1 MQGDTM
7 NRIKAL
13 GQAGQSI
20 WLDFMQRSLVT
31 KGELQKLIENDGICG
46 LTSNPTIFQKAVE
59 GSHDYD
65 ELFAK
70 LAPEGKAVAQV
81 YDALTLRDIQ
91 DAARVFRPVWEAT
104 AHRDGYCSLE
114 VSPKMAHDT
123 QGSVAEA
130 RRLWK
135 ALGAPNVMVKIP
147 GTLEGAPAIE
157 QCISE
162 GININ
167 VTLLFSQEA
176 YGSVAEAY
184 LRGLERRA
192 KEGQDVSGLASVASF
207 FVSRIDSEVEKRI
220 GQARSAGVDEK
231 RSRLFEGLLAKV
243 AIANAKLAYR
253 MYQRFFSGARWEA
266 LAKKGARTQRVL
278 WASTGTKNP
287 KYSDVLYV
295 EELVGPDTVNTIP
308 PATLDAFRDH
318 GKVRQSLT
326 EDLPGAEAI
335 MRNLEEAG
343 ISMKAVTDTLVQEG
357 VEKFAESFDD
367 LFKAIGKGLAARGGK
382 A

>member
-1 MQGDTM
+1 M

-192 KEGQDVSGLASVASF
+192 EAGQDVSGLASVASF

>member
-1 MQGDTM
+1 M

-59 GSHDYD
+59 GSQDYD

-70 LAPEGKAVAQV
+70 MAPEGKSVAQV

-91 DAARVFRPVWEAT
+91 DAARILRPVWEAT
-104 AHRDGYCSLE
+104 SHRDGYPSLE
-114 VSPKMAHDT
+114 VSPKLAQDT
-123 QGSVAEA
+123 KGSIEEA
-130 RRLWK
+130 RRLFK

-147 GTLEGAPAIE
+147 GTPEGVPAIE

-176 YGSVAEAY
+176 YLSVAEAY

-192 KEGQDVSGLASVASF
+192 EEGKDVSGLASVASF

-220 GQARSAGVDEK
+220 GQARAAGADER
-231 RSRLFEGLLAKV
+231 RSRLLDSLLGEV

-253 MYQRFFSGARWEA
+253 KYQGLFSGARWEA
-266 LAKKGARTQRVL
+266 LAKKGAHTQRVL
-278 WASTGTKNP
+278 WASTGTKSA

-326 EDLPGAEAI
+326 EDLASAETT
-335 MRNLEEAG
+335 MHKLEEAG
-343 ISMKAVTDTLVQEG
+343 IAMKAVTDTLVAEG
-357 VEKFAESFDD
+357 VQKFAESFDE
-367 LFKAIGKGLAARGGK
+367 LFKAIGARLLVHGGK

>member
-1 MQGDTM
+1 M

-31 KGELQKLIENDGICG
+31 QGELQGLIENDGIRG

-59 GSHDYD
+59 GSRDYD
-65 ELFAK
+65 ELFAR
-70 LAPEGKAVAQV
+70 LAPEGKSVAEV

-91 DAARVFRPVWEAT
+91 DAARIFRPVWET
-104 AHRDGYCSLE
+104 TGQRDGYCS
-114 VSPKMAHDT
+114 DT
-123 QGSVAEA
+123 KGSIAEA

-147 GTLEGAPAIE
+147 GTVEGVPAIE

-167 VTLLFSQEA
+167 VTLLFSQDA
-176 YGSVAEAY
+176 YVSVAEAY
-184 LRGLERRA
+184 LRGLERRSQ
-192 KEGQDVSGLASVASF
+192 EGKDISTLASVASF
-207 FVSRIDSEVEKRI
+207 FVSRIDTEVEKRI
-220 GQARSAGVDEK
+220 AQARGKGGDER
-231 RSRLFEGLLAKV
+231 RSRLFDGLLSKV

-253 MYQRFFSGARWEA
+253 KYQNLFSGPRWDA
-266 LAKKGARTQRVL
+266 LGKRGARTQRVL
-278 WASTGTKNP
+278 WASTGAKNP

-295 EELVGPDTVNTIP
+295 EELIGPDTVNTIP

-318 GKVRQSLT
+318 GSVRQSLT
-326 EDLPGAEAI
+326 EDLAGAERT
-335 MRNLEEAG
+335 MHTLEEAG
-343 ISMKAVTDTLVQEG
+343 ISMKAVTDTLVVEG
-357 VEKFAESFDD
+357 VEKFAESFDE
-367 LFKAIGKGLAARGGK
+367 LFKAIGERLRSRGGR

>member
-1 MQGDTM
+1 M

-13 GQAGQSI
+13 GEAGQSI

-31 KGELQKLIENDGICG
+31 KGELQRLIQNDGIAG

-59 GSHDYD
+59 GSQDYD
-65 ELFAK
+65 DLFTR
-70 LAPEGKAVAQV
+70 LAPEGKTVAQV

-91 DAARVFRPVWEAT
+91 DAARIFRPVWESNQ
-104 AHRDGYCSLE
+104 HRDGYCSLE
-114 VSPKMAHDT
+114 VSPKLARDT
-123 QGSVAEA
+123 QGSIEEA

-135 ALGAPNVMVKIP
+135 ALGAPNVMIKIP
-147 GTLEGAPAIE
+147 GTAEGVPAIE

-176 YGSVAEAY
+176 YVSVAEAY

-192 KEGQDVSGLASVASF
+192 KEGKPVAELASVASF

-220 GQARSAGVDEK
+220 GKARASGTDEK
-231 RSRLFEGLLAKV
+231 RSRLFEALMGKV

-253 MYQRFFSGARWEA
+253 RYQALFSGARWEA
-266 LAKKGARTQRVL
+266 LAKKGAHTQRVL

-287 KYSDVLYV
+287 KFSDVLYV
-295 EELVGPDTVNTIP
+295 EELVGKDTVNTIP
-308 PATLDAFRDH
+308 PATLDAVRDH
-318 GKVRQSLT
+318 AKVRPSLT
-326 EDLPGAEAI
+326 EDLPGAEAT
-335 MRNLEEAG
+335 MRTLEEAG
-343 ISMKAVTDTLVQEG
+343 ISMKAVTDTLVEEG
-357 VEKFAESFDD
+357 VQKFAESFDE
-367 LFKAIGKGLAARGGK
+367 LFKAIGERLRAHGGK

>member
-1 MQGDTM
+1 M

-31 KGELQKLIENDGICG
+31 NGELQRLIDNDGIAG

-59 GSHDYD
+59 GSQDYD
-65 ELFAK
+65 DLFTR
-70 LAPEGKAVAQV
+70 LAPEGKTVAQV

-91 DAARVFRPVWEAT
+91 DAARIFRPVWDST

-114 VSPKMAHDT
+114 VSPKLANDT
-123 QGSVAEA
+123 QGSIEEA

-135 ALGAPNVMVKIP
+135 ALGAPNVMIKIP
-147 GTLEGAPAIE
+147 GTPEGTPAIE

-176 YGSVAEAY
+176 YVSVAEAY
-184 LRGLERRA
+184 LRGLERRV
-192 KEGQDVSGLASVASF
+192 KEGKDVAGLASVASF

-220 GQARSAGVDEK
+220 GQARAAKVDEG
-231 RSRLFEGLLAKV
+231 RSRLFEALMGKV

-253 MYQRFFSGARWEA
+253 RYQGLFSGARWDA
-266 LAKKGARTQRVL
+266 LALKGAHTQRVL
-278 WASTGTKNP
+278 WASSGTKNP

-295 EELVGPDTVNTIP
+295 EELIGRDTVNTIP

-326 EDLPGAEAI
+326 EDLPGAEAT
-335 MRNLEEAG
+335 MRTLEQAG
-343 ISMKAVTDTLVQEG
+343 ISMKAVTDTLVKEG
-357 VEKFAESFDD
+357 VQKFAESFDE
-367 LFKAIGKGLAARGGK
+367 LFKAIAERLRAHGGK
-382 A
+382 V

>member
-1 MQGDTM
+1 M

-31 KGELQKLIENDGICG
+31 KGELQKLIENDGIRG

-70 LAPEGKAVAQV
+70 LAAEGESVAHV

-104 AHRDGYCSLE
+104 SHTDGYCSLE
-114 VSPKMAHDT
+114 VSPKLANNT
-123 QGSVAEA
+123 QGSIEEA

-147 GTLEGAPAIE
+147 GTLEGVPAIE

-167 VTLLFSQEA
+167 ITLLFSQDA
-176 YGSVAEAY
+176 YGTVVEAY
-184 LRGLERRA
+184 LRGLERRVQ
-192 KEGQDVSGLASVASF
+192 EGKDVSELASVASF
-207 FVSRIDSEVEKRI
+207 FVSRIDLEVEKRI
-220 GQARSAGVDEK
+220 GQARSVGVDEK
-231 RSRLFEGLLAKV
+231 RSKLFDGLLAKV

-253 MYQRFFSGARWEA
+253 MYQRLFSGARWEP
-266 LAKKGARTQRVL
+266 LAKKGAHPQRVL
-278 WASTGTKNP
+278 WASTGTKSP

-295 EELVGPDTVNTIP
+295 EELVGPDTINTIP

-326 EDLPGAEAI
+326 EDLPGAEAT
-335 MRNLEEAG
+335 MRELEAAG
-343 ISMKAVTDTLVQEG
+343 ISMKAVTDTLVKEG
-357 VEKFAESFDD
+357 VQKFAESFDD
-367 LFKAIGKGLAARGGK
+367 LFKAIGNGLRTRGGQ

>member
-1 MQGDTM
+1 M

-31 KGELQKLIENDGICG
+31 KGELQKLIENDGIRG

-59 GSHDYD
+59 GSPDYE
-65 ELFAK
+65 ELFGK
-70 LAPEGKAVAQV
+70 MAPEGKSVAQV

-91 DAARVFRPVWEAT
+91 DAARIFRPVWEAT
-104 AHRDGYCSLE
+104 SHSDGYCSLE
-114 VSPKMAHDT
+114 VSPKLANDT
-123 QGSVAEA
+123 KGSIEEA

-135 ALGAPNVMVKIP
+135 SLGAPNVMIKIP
-147 GTLEGAPAIE
+147 GTPEGVPAIE

-167 VTLLFSQEA
+167 VTLLFSQQA
-176 YGSVAEAY
+176 YLSVAEAY

-192 KEGQDVSGLASVASF
+192 QEGKDVSGLASVASF

-220 GQARSAGVDEK
+220 GQARAAGADER
-231 RSRLFEGLLAKV
+231 RSRLFDALLGKV

-253 MYQRFFSGARWEA
+253 KYQGLFAGARWEA
-266 LAKKGARTQRVL
+266 LAKKGAHTQRVL
-278 WASTGTKNP
+278 WASTGTKSA

-326 EDLPGAEAI
+326 EDLAGAEAT
-335 MRNLEEAG
+335 MHKLEEAG
-343 ISMKAVTDTLVQEG
+343 IAMKAVTDTLVAEG
-357 VEKFAESFDD
+357 VQKFAESFDE
-367 LFKAIGKGLAARGGK
+367 LFKAIGARLLAHGGK

>member
-1 MQGDTM
+1 M

-13 GQAGQSI
+13 GQAGQSV

-31 KGELQKLIENDGICG
+31 KGELQGLIENDGIAG

-59 GSHDYD
+59 VSPDYD
-65 ELFAK
+65 DLFARM
-70 LAPEGKAVAQV
+70 APEGKTVAQV

-91 DAARVFRPVWEAT
+91 DAARIFRPVWESSL
-104 AHRDGYCSLE
+104 HKDGYCSLE
-114 VSPKMAHDT
+114 VSPKLANDT
-123 QGSVAEA
+123 QGSIEEA

-147 GTLEGAPAIE
+147 GTTEGVPAIE

-176 YGSVAEAY
+176 YVSVAEAY
-184 LRGLERRA
+184 LLGLERRL
-192 KEGQDVSGLASVASF
+192 KEGKDISGIASVASF
-207 FVSRIDSEVEKRI
+207 FVSRIDTEVEKRI
-220 GQARSAGVDEK
+220 AKARAAGADEGK
-231 RSRLFEGLLAKV
+231 SRLFEGLLGKV

-253 MYQRFFSGARWEA
+253 RYQAFFSGPRWAA
-266 LAKKGARTQRVL
+266 LSQKGAHPQRVL

-295 EELVGPDTVNTIP
+295 EELVGPDTVDTIP
-308 PATLDAFRDH
+308 PATLDMFRDH

-326 EDLPGAEAI
+326 ENIPGAEAT

-343 ISMKAVTDTLVQEG
+343 ISMKAVTDTLVAEG
-357 VEKFAESFDD
+357 VQKFAESFDE
-367 LFKAIGKGLAARGGK
+367 LFKAISERLRAHGGK
-382 A
+382 D

>member
-1 MQGDTM
+1 M

-13 GQAGQSI
+13 GQAGQSV

-31 KGELQKLIENDGICG
+31 KGELQRLIDNDGIAG

-59 GSHDYD
+59 GSQDYD
-65 ELFAK
+65 DLFAK
-70 LAPEGKAVAQV
+70 MAPEGKTAAQV

-91 DAARVFRPVWEAT
+91 DAARVFRPVWDST

-114 VSPKMAHDT
+114 VSPKLAHDT
-123 QGSVAEA
+123 KGSIEEA

-135 ALGAPNVMVKIP
+135 ALGAPNVMIKIP
-147 GTLEGAPAIE
+147 GTPEGVPAIE

-176 YGSVAEAY
+176 YVSVAEAY

-192 KEGQDVSGLASVASF
+192 KEGKDVASLASVASF
-207 FVSRIDSEVEKRI
+207 FVSRIDAEVEKRI
-220 GQARSAGVDEK
+220 AQARAQKVDER
-231 RSRLFEGLLAKV
+231 RSRLFDEVTGKV

-253 MYQRFFSGARWEA
+253 KYQGLFSGARWEA
-266 LAKKGARTQRVL
+266 LQKKGAATQRVL
-278 WASTGTKNP
+278 WASTGTKSP

-295 EELVGPDTVNTIP
+295 EELIGKETVNTVP

-326 EDLPGAEAI
+326 EDVPGAEAT
-335 MRNLEEAG
+335 MAKLQDSG
-343 ISMKAVTDTLVQEG
+343 LSMKDVTDTLVAEG
-357 VEKFAESFDD
+357 VQKFAESFDQ
-367 LFKAIGKGLAARGGK
+367 LFQAIGERLRSHGGK

>member
-1 MQGDTM
+1 M

-13 GQAGQSI
+13 GEAGQSI

-31 KGELQKLIENDGICG
+31 KGELQRLIQNDGIAG

-59 GSHDYD
+59 GSQDYD
-65 ELFAK
+65 DLFTR
-70 LAPEGKAVAQV
+70 LAPEGKTVAQV

-91 DAARVFRPVWEAT
+91 DAARIFRPVWEST
-104 AHRDGYCSLE
+104 QHRDGYCSLE
-114 VSPKMAHDT
+114 VSPKLARDT
-123 QGSVAEA
+123 QGSIEEA

-135 ALGAPNVMVKIP
+135 ALGAPNVMIKIP
-147 GTLEGAPAIE
+147 GTAEGVPAIE

-176 YGSVAEAY
+176 YVSVAEAY

-192 KEGQDVSGLASVASF
+192 KEGKPVAELASVASF

-220 GQARSAGVDEK
+220 GKARASGTDEK
-231 RSRLFEGLLAKV
+231 RSRLFEALMGKV

-253 MYQRFFSGARWEA
+253 RYQALFSGARWEA
-266 LAKKGARTQRVL
+266 LAKKGAHTQRVL

-287 KYSDVLYV
+287 KFSDVLYV
-295 EELVGPDTVNTIP
+295 EELVGKDTVNTIP
-308 PATLDAFRDH
+308 PDTLDAVRDH
-318 GKVRQSLT
+318 AKVRPSLT
-326 EDLPGAEAI
+326 EDLPGAEAT
-335 MRNLEEAG
+335 MRTLEEAG
-343 ISMKAVTDTLVQEG
+343 ISMKAVTDTLVEEG
-357 VEKFAESFDD
+357 VQKFAESFDE
-367 LFKAIGKGLAARGGK
+367 LFKAIGERLRAHGGK